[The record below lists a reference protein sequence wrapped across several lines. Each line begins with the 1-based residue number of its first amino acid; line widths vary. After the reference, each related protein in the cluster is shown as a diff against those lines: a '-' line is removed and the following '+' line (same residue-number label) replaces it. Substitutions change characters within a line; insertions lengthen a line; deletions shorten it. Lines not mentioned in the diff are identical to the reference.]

1 MASRFLNQRS
11 YFWIF
16 VTADISGWTQMNADG
31 ILSVFICV
39 HLPSSAVTKIP
50 TLTQTQIS
58 HSTNTARR
66 NQLSI
71 FSQNALSIAR
81 FRRLPKSQSLLQF
94 CIRNIELQQAIV
106 SINRNRIALFYQS
119 NCASY
124 LRFGCNVTDHHA
136 VSSARE

>member
-1 MASRFLNQRS
+1 
-11 YFWIF
+11 
-16 VTADISGWTQMNADG
+16 MNADG
-31 ILSVFICV
+31 ILSAFISV
-39 HLPSSAVTKIP
+39 YLPSSAVKKIP

-71 FSQNALSIAR
+71 FSQNTLSIPR
-81 FRRLPKSQSLLQF
+81 FRRLPKSPPLFQF
-94 CIRNIELQQAIV
+94 CIRNIDLQQPIV

-124 LRFGCNVTDHHA
+124 LCFGCNVTDHHA